1 MKLYTLGTSHGACE
15 PSRGCSGTLINIDGD
30 FYLFDCGGNI
40 EGKMTDLGLPIENI
54 KGIFISHMHED
65 HAGGLSAIV
74 KRFCV
79 YICKKSVNIFLPE
92 ENGISAFRGW
102 FSALHLPNEHLLNFN
117 PVTEGEIYS
126 DEKVRIKAIPTK
138 HIAGG
143 KFPSFAYGIEAC
155 GKRIIYTG
163 DLSSDFCD
171 YPDVIFRENIDLV
184 ISELTHFDVERSF
197 KKIAKSNTKKI
208 VFTHI
213 YPGKDDLLLG
223 AADKLDFDFALAS
236 DGDCFEI

>member
-1 MKLYTLGTSHGACE
+1 MKIYTLGTSHGACE
-15 PSRGCSGTLINIDGD
+15 PSRGCSGTLIDIDGD

-65 HAGGLSAIV
+65 HAGGLSAIA

-79 YICKKSVNIFLPE
+79 YICKKSANIFLPE
-92 ENGISAFRGW
+92 ECGISAFRGW
-102 FSALHLPNEHLLNFN
+102 FSALHLPNEHLLNFKL
-117 PVTEGEIYS
+117 VTEGEIYS

-143 KFPSFAYGIEAC
+143 KFPSFAYEIVSC

-171 YPDVIFRENIDLV
+171 YPQAILSEPFDLV

-197 KKIAKSNTKKI
+197 AVLKLSKTGWCI
-208 VFTHI
+208 FTHI
-213 YPGKDDLLLG
+213 YPGKDELLRG
-223 AADKLDFDFALAS
+223 VADGLDFKVDIAK
-236 DGDCFEI
+236 DGDCFTL